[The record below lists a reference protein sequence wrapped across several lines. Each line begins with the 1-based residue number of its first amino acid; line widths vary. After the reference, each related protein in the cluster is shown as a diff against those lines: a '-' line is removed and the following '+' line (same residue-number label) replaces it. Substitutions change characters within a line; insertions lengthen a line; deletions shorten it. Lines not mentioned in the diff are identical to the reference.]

1 MKVNPRNKRNL
12 RQIIPAIMLLSVFAI
27 IYPNK
32 TQSES
37 KSIENDDDSWE
48 DRDTSRDHEG
58 DTFSIVAYD
67 PNTQEIGGAGTSCY
81 PGNINFLN
89 DIIFSPS
96 GTLLGAIHTQAAY
109 TSCNQGRARTR
120 MLAGDTPAQIIA
132 YMQANDCNN
141 NNTTRQYGIVGI
153 DGGGNITT
161 AGFTGSNNGNWAGN
175 ITGIDPNTG
184 MYYAI
189 QGNILD
195 TSTGGGGRQDILDDM
210 ETSFRNATGTLAD
223 KLMAAL
229 QGAKRVGGD
238 NRCINSGNS
247 GLASFVRVQKPTDPV
262 GNPSLDLWEYPNV
275 NYVEPIDVLQ
285 CSYDTFVSTPHCRT
299 TINSFPYVMDFETKS
314 WEKEVTCNIRN
325 SWIRTRFAT
334 PSANTGPTIPSQG
347 ALYAFVESDDLG
359 PDNFSNRVV
368 MGSPCFEIPTNETT
382 EISFD
387 YHMFGA
393 TMGTLSLTASN
404 NGGSTWT
411 TLWSESGNKGNSWN
425 SAVIDLTPYAG
436 STIKLRIDATT
447 GNGSTSDMAIDN
459 IRIGDPPPP
468 PPPVNCVNTINTY
481 DYNEGFEGSIGLWL
495 QESADDGDWIR
506 YSGATPSGN
515 TGPSGASEGS
525 EYIYIEASTNG
536 TPGEIGVNATAI
548 LESPCFDFT
557 NAQTADFSF
566 DYHSWGANTGI
577 IALQISEFENIWVT
591 IFSVT
596 GVNNNAWVPTNVNL
610 DTYVGKTIKLRFIGT
625 TGNGFASDLALDNV
639 QLSIT
644 EIPGCAGATKTWNG
658 SSWSPSGQPGLNNSV
673 IINGNYNTGTHGDIT
688 ACSLTVNASRTLTVT
703 SGGFINVDGDIQV
716 DGTLDILHQGSVVQT
731 DPNAF
736 VTKNGTINVH
746 LTTPNLA
753 SRDFMV
759 MGSPMTAETRD
770 DVWVDP
776 FLVLYHDTSLFVPN
790 PEVEAQMP
798 GAENFA
804 DDNYNNWIIIDEGF
818 NTPINP
824 GEGYIVRPQ
833 AGYGQP
839 GGTYN
844 YTYKEGTLNNGDITF
859 DVIYN
864 GNKNSSPNVVANPYP
879 SAISALAFI
888 AENSMVDE
896 LFFWEHNTPPSA
908 TLPGAGSMNFSMQ
921 DISMYNNSGGIAAV
935 SGGNSP
941 NEYISTGQGFAF
953 KATAAGTALFNND
966 MRRTDNNNTFR
977 RPDGKDR
984 IWLKIAN
991 AEYQMQ
997 STTLVAFSEEATID
1011 FDPGYDS
1018 RRLATV
1024 VSFFSGM
1031 ENQPHELGIQTRGTY
1046 ESGVKIPLG
1055 YSTLIDEKL
1064 EYKISI
1070 ENIEGVNLSNANV
1083 YLRDNFTNTIVRLEL
1098 TDSSY
1103 YSFESEPG
1111 TFYNRFTLIFQSE
1124 ITTLGNSEYD
1134 LDSVKV
1140 FPNPT
1145 SNSLTIYSP
1154 NANLHNI
1161 EVYDIL
1167 GKRISEYVVN
1177 ENNRYSIDLS
1187 SLKKGVYFVKID
1199 AENGSITKKVIKK

>member
-1 MKVNPRNKRNL
+1 MKKVTFILAVLSASIAIAQTPCSGGT
-12 RQIIPAIMLLSVFAI
+12 IVIPGGGPNND
-27 IYPNK
+27 YPCSGL
-32 TQSES
+32 TLQSYIPSSDFDAYECQ
-37 KSIENDDDSWE
+37 DSWGWT
-48 DRDTSRDHEG
+48 DSDFDGHEYA
-58 DTFSIVAYD
+58 IVALNNGTAFVDITD
-67 PNTQEIGGAGTSCY
+67 PINPVYLGRMDSHSGGSNLWRDVKVYSNHAFVVSEVSADG
-81 PGNINFLN
+81 LQ
-89 DIIFSPS
+89 IFDLTRLRGLTPS
-96 GTLLGAIHTQAAY
+96 GTGSSSRILLEDAHLFIGDGG
-109 TSCNQGRARTR
+109 SNDGRAHNIVINEES
-120 MLAGDTPAQIIA
+120 GFA
-132 YMQANDCNN
+132 Y
-141 NNTTRQYGIVGI
+141 IVGVNRSSNSNGGPI
-153 DGGGNITT
+153 FVNIQNPTNPIIVGEYGGSDYFHDAQVLTYDGPDPDYIGKEIMIGANENEIVIVDVTNKANPVNI
-161 AGFTGSNNGNWAGN
+161 
-175 ITGIDPNTG
+175 NTV
-184 MYYAI
+184 
-189 QGNILD
+189 N
-195 TSTGGGGRQDILDDM
+195 
-210 ETSFRNATGTLAD
+210 
-223 KLMAAL
+223 
-229 QGAKRVGGD
+229 
-238 NRCINSGNS
+238 
-247 GLASFVRVQKPTDPV
+247 
-262 GNPSLDLWEYPNV
+262 YPNV
-275 NYVEPIDVLQ
+275 NYTHQGWFTEDRRFFILGDEVDEENHGFNTRTLVFDFEDLDSPSLF
-285 CSYDTFVSTPHCRT
+285 YTYYGSTPAIDH
-299 TINSFPYVMDFETKS
+299 NGYVKG
-314 WEKEVTCNIRN
+314 N
-325 SWIRTRFAT
+325 RFYLANYAAGVRVLKVNGLYDST
-334 PSANTGPTIPSQG
+334 PSMTEVAFMDTYPS
-347 ALYAFVESDDLG
+347 
-359 PDNFSNRVV
+359 SN
-368 MGSPCFEIPTNETT
+368 
-382 EISFD
+382 
-387 YHMFGA
+387 
-393 TMGTLSLTASN
+393 TASFH
-404 NGGSTWT
+404 GTWNVYPFF
-411 TLWSESGNKGNSWN
+411 ESGN
-425 SAVIDLTPYAG
+425 IF
-436 STIKLRIDATT
+436 TT
-447 GNGSTSDMAIDN
+447 GFGNDNSGGDGGLFIMRDPNYDNTPPTIICQSPTIYLDPNTGTATIDETDLDNGSTDDFGIVDWTLTGQTTFTCADVGGTFNITLEGEDDYGNKASCVSTVTIAAAPTTYSGGSWSDGVPGPGSNAIIDGTYTTVSN
-459 IRIGDPPPP
+459 TSIDA
-468 PPPVNCVNTINTY
+468 CTCTINNSASLTINAG
-481 DYNEGFEGSIGLWL
+481 DYLK
-495 QESADDGDWIR
+495 
-506 YSGATPSGN
+506 
-515 TGPSGASEGS
+515 
-525 EYIYIEASTNG
+525 TNG
-536 TPGEIGVNATAI
+536 
-548 LESPCFDFT
+548 D
-557 NAQTADFSF
+557 
-566 DYHSWGANTGI
+566 
-577 IALQISEFENIWVT
+577 
-591 IFSVT
+591 
-596 GVNNNAWVPTNVNL
+596 
-610 DTYVGKTIKLRFIGT
+610 
-625 TGNGFASDLALDNV
+625 
-639 QLSIT
+639 
-644 EIPGCAGATKTWNG
+644 
-658 SSWSPSGQPGLNNSV
+658 
-673 IINGNYNTGTHGDIT
+673 
-688 ACSLTVNASRTLTVT
+688 
-703 SGGFINVDGDIQV
+703 INVAGSLIV
-716 DGTLDILHQGSVVQT
+716 AHQGSVVQV
-731 DPNAF
+731 DPNAT
-736 VTKNGTINVH
+736 VNKIGGAMINVN
-746 LTTPNLA
+746 LTTPDLA

-1083 YLRDNFTNTIVRLEL
+1083 FLRDNFTNTIVLLEQM
-1098 TDSSY
+1098 DSSY
-1103 YSFESEPG
+1103 YAFESEPG

-1124 ITTLGNSEYD
+1124 VTLGPDENE
-1134 LDSVKV
+1134 LDSVMV

-1145 SNSLTIYSP
+1145 SNSLTVYSP
-1154 NANLHNI
+1154 NANLRNI

-1167 GKRISEYVVN
+1167 GKRLA
-1177 ENNRYSIDLS
+1177 ENIQGEHHGYTIELS
-1187 SLKKGVYFVKID
+1187 SLETGVYFVKID
-1199 AENGSITKKVIKK
+1199 TESGSVTKKVIKK